1 MFSKIEDA
9 IEDIKNGKLVVVVDD
24 ESRENE
30 GDLIMAAEVATYE
43 NINFMAT
50 MGRGLICAPVTPEIA
65 MDLGLHPMVT
75 NSTDPHGTAFT
86 VSIDHKSNTTGISV
100 EDRLNTVK
108 ALCHKESRPSDFR
121 RPGHIFPLIAKAGGV
136 VERPG
141 HTEAAVDL
149 AKLAGLKPV
158 GVIVEILNDDGTMA
172 RVPDLIKFA
181 EKYDLKLITIEA
193 LIRYRREK
201 ELKVSIHSEARM
213 PTKYGSFR
221 LIGFENNFDNKEHLA
236 LVKGDVTGKENVK
249 LRIHSECFTGDILG
263 SLRCDCGDQLQETMK
278 RIDEIGEGVILYMR
292 QEGRGIGLYN
302 KLKAYNLQD
311 EGYDTVEAN
320 LKLGFAEDERD
331 YRVAAKMIQELGIKS
346 VSLIT
351 NNPLKIKELREL
363 GIEISNREKIIVK
376 YQNENKHYMNTKI
389 SKMGHMIEEI

>member
-1 MFSKIEDA
+1 MKNLLSFDEFVNENYDSEGFKPSQEPDVLGKKVETIEDV
-9 IEDIKNGKLVVVVDD
+9 KNVPTAEKYGVVVQTTF
-24 ESRENE
+24 ESDKFEKILEAIQN
-30 GDLIMAAEVATYE
+30 
-43 NINFMAT
+43 N
-50 MGRGLICAPVTPEIA
+50 
-65 MDLGLHPMVT
+65 
-75 NSTDPHGTAFT
+75 
-86 VSIDHKSNTTGISV
+86 HKGQY
-100 EDRLNTVK
+100 K
-108 ALCHKESRPSDFR
+108 
-121 RPGHIFPLIAKAGGV
+121 
-136 VERPG
+136 VER
-141 HTEAAVDL
+141 TICNATAKRQASAVDL

-172 RVPDLIKFA
+172 RVPDLVKFA
-181 EKYDLKLITIEA
+181 EKYNLKLITIEA

-236 LVKGDVTGKENVK
+236 LVKGDVSGKENVK

-263 SLRCDCGDQLQETMK
+263 SLRCDCGDQLQESMK

>member
-50 MGRGLICAPVTPEIA
+50 MGRGLICTPVSPEIA

-75 NSTDPHGTAFT
+75 
-86 VSIDHKSNTTGISV
+86 K
-100 EDRLNTVK
+100 
-108 ALCHKESRPSDFR
+108 
-121 RPGHIFPLIAKAGGV
+121 LIAKAGGV
-136 VERPG
+136 IERPG

-172 RVPDLIKFA
+172 RVPDLVKFA

-236 LVKGDVTGKENVK
+236 LVKGDVSGKENVK

-263 SLRCDCGDQLQETMK
+263 SLRCDCGDQLQESMK